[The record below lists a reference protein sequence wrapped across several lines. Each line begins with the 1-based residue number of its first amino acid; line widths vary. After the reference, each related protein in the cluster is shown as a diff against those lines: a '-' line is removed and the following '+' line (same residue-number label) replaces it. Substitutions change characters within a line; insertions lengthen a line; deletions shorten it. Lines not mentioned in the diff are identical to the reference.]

1 MNFEE
6 LYRILA
12 PRLTN
17 WLIATGSTYSQACD
31 LTQTTFLK
39 LWSMRDSLEK
49 DDTKVSSLAFT
60 IARNLRKNSTI
71 QERRLWNLLKNR
83 QFYNLKFK
91 RQQPIG
97 DYIVDFI
104 CKEAKIIIEVDGG
117 QHNEPENIEY
127 DKTRTEYLNNLGY
140 KVVRFWNNEIYENIE
155 FLVLRLKE
163 DINPHQEHY

>member
-1 MNFEE
+1 MNNKT
-6 LYRILA
+6 IL
-12 PRLTN
+12 
-17 WLIATGSTYSQACD
+17 
-31 LTQTTFLK
+31 
-39 LWSMRDSLEK
+39 
-49 DDTKVSSLAFT
+49 
-60 IARNLRKNSTI
+60 ARNLRKNSTI

-83 QFYNLKFK
+83 QFHNLKFK

-117 QHNEPENIEY
+117 QHNEPKNIEY

-155 FLVLRLKE
+155 GVVLRLKE
-163 DINPHQEHY
+163 EINPHQEH

>member
-1 MNFEE
+1 MNNKT
-6 LYRILA
+6 IL
-12 PRLTN
+12 
-17 WLIATGSTYSQACD
+17 
-31 LTQTTFLK
+31 
-39 LWSMRDSLEK
+39 
-49 DDTKVSSLAFT
+49 
-60 IARNLRKNSTI
+60 ARNLRKNSTI

-83 QFYNLKFK
+83 QFHNLKFK

-104 CKEAKIIIEVDGG
+104 CKEAKIIIEIDGG

-155 FLVLRLKE
+155 GVVLRLKE
-163 DINPHQEHY
+163 EIDPHQEH